1 VIFPA
6 PFDGREG
13 INGRR
18 RDPVNVVVRIL
29 GSPGDKWEKTR
40 ARLVRAP
47 NGMTPSVKI
56 MLRCTDHTRRSKKIQ
71 GRDCMRINHNMSAI
85 FANRQLQIVADR
97 ADKTIEKL
105 ASGQAINR
113 AGDDASGLAVSEK
126 MRTQINGLFQA
137 EKNAQNGLSFIQ
149 VAEGSL
155 SQINDI
161 LQRIRT
167 LSVQSA
173 NGIYSNDDRKQVQVE
188 VSSLIAEIDR
198 IATSAE
204 FNRMKMLTGVYSKS
218 STKGSIFFHVGPNS
232 NQRIRTYIATMSA
245 DALNLKTGGN
255 VRSISTVGSANQMI
269 GYVDR
274 ALDRLNRQRA
284 ELGAYYNRM
293 ENTTNA
299 LQLSYENMMAADS
312 RIRDADMAAE
322 MVEFT
327 KNQILVQSGVAMLA
341 QANAKPKLMIGL
353 LAN

>member
-1 VIFPA
+1 
-6 PFDGREG
+6 
-13 INGRR
+13 
-18 RDPVNVVVRIL
+18 
-29 GSPGDKWEKTR
+29 
-40 ARLVRAP
+40 
-47 NGMTPSVKI
+47 
-56 MLRCTDHTRRSKKIQ
+56 
-71 GRDCMRINHNMSAI
+71 MRINHNMSAI
-85 FANRQLQIVADR
+85 FANRQLQTVASR

-161 LQRIRT
+161 LQRIRM
-167 LSVQSA
+167 LAVQNA

-188 VSSLIAEIDR
+188 VSSLIEEMDR
-198 IATSAE
+198 ITTTAE
-204 FNRMKMLTGVYSKS
+204 FNRMKMLTGNFARN

-232 NQRIRTYIATMSA
+232 NQRIRAYIATMGSN
-245 DALNLKTGGN
+245 ALYLRAGTAA
-255 VRSISTVGSANQMI
+255 RSISTVGNANQMI
-269 GYVDR
+269 GYVDK
-274 ALDRLNRQRA
+274 ALDKLNRQRA

-293 ENTTNA
+293 ENTISA
-299 LQLSYENMMAADS
+299 LSLSYENMMAADA

-327 KNQILVQSGVAMLA
+327 KNQILVQSGISMLA
-341 QANAKPKLMIGL
+341 QANAKPQLILKLL
-353 LAN
+353 Q

>member
-1 VIFPA
+1 
-6 PFDGREG
+6 
-13 INGRR
+13 
-18 RDPVNVVVRIL
+18 
-29 GSPGDKWEKTR
+29 
-40 ARLVRAP
+40 
-47 NGMTPSVKI
+47 
-56 MLRCTDHTRRSKKIQ
+56 
-71 GRDCMRINHNMSAI
+71 MRINHNMSAI
-85 FANRQLQIVADR
+85 FANRQLQQVAAKADR
-97 ADKTIEKL
+97 TIEKL

-161 LQRIRT
+161 LQRIRA

-173 NGIYSNDDRKQVQVE
+173 NGIYSNEDRKQVQVE
-188 VSSLIAEIDR
+188 VSSLIEEVDR

-204 FNRMKMLTGVYSKS
+204 FNRMKMLTGTFAKTSKV
-218 STKGSIFFHVGPNS
+218 GSIFFHVGPNS
-232 NQRIRTYIATMSA
+232 NQRIRAFITTMSA
-245 DALNLKTGGN
+245 TALNLKQGAQ

-269 GYVDR
+269 GYVDL
-274 ALDRLNRQRA
+274 ALDKLNRQRA

-293 ENTTNA
+293 ENTSRA
-299 LQLSYENMMAADS
+299 LSLSYENMLAADS

-327 KNQILVQSGVAMLA
+327 KNQILVQSGVSMLA
-341 QANAKPKLMIGL
+341 QANTKPQLILKLL
-353 LAN
+353 Q